1 MHTSPAAV
9 SCFFM
14 LSCAFHCVFAANDS
28 FKSYT
33 SFCPLSF
40 PPPTR
45 VDAHT
50 QTLRTLT
57 NRLWKDIRRLHFR
70 LAQCISTSLFKE
82 NNFIIIVHF
91 PQSQVRHGVLVSW
104 TQAFA
109 HTYVPHV
116 TSVWKCSE
124 VIRKP
129 QTRFLLYNIFLSRN
143 TYRHN
148 ALFLLSHTNI
158 ILNMNIL
165 DACRC
170 WIFVQI
176 STVFSFF
183 IFFSNRYFEVFL
195 CFRQTLGLVQF
206 HSH

>member
-1 MHTSPAAV
+1 M
-9 SCFFM
+9 
-14 LSCAFHCVFAANDS
+14 N
-28 FKSYT
+28 
-33 SFCPLSF
+33 
-40 PPPTR
+40 TR
-45 VDAHT
+45 V
-50 QTLRTLT
+50 
-57 NRLWKDIRRLHFR
+57 F
-70 LAQCISTSLFKE
+70 
-82 NNFIIIVHF
+82 
-91 PQSQVRHGVLVSW
+91 
-104 TQAFA
+104 
-109 HTYVPHV
+109 VPHV

-176 STVFSFF
+176 STAFSFLS
-183 IFFSNRYFEVFL
+183 FFLIDILRYFYV
-195 CFRQTLGLVQF
+195 LGKHWGLSIFIHISWMLSFYFILVWVSFVKSLSLLQGGRPLICLYVIINQVKDLKYKYDKRF
-206 HSH
+206 KRTTKRKPKGKQKHKLNLWID